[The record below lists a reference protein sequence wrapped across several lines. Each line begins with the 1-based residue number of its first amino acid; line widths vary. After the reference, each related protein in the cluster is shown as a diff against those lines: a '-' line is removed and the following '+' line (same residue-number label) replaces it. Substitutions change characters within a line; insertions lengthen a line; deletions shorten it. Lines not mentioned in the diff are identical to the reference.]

1 MIDIN
6 RIRNNKEEVEKAL
19 IKRMDN
25 VNLNE
30 LLEWDKEKRRI
41 GTLMDEY
48 RAERRKASDKIADLK
63 RSGKN
68 ADDIVKEMK
77 ELGSKIDKGMIKY
90 NELDKKIFDYLA
102 LLPNIPDDDVPAGG
116 KENNEVLRTNLEQP
130 KFNFK
135 LKPHYEILKDL
146 KMVDYDRG
154 IKIAGEKNWIYTGI
168 GARLEWSL
176 INYFIDTHIKNGF
189 RFMMLPYMLKY
200 DCGFGAGQFPKFNDE
215 VYMIKTED
223 NEEKNAK
230 FLLPTA
236 ETGLVNLHSDEIMNI
251 DELPKKYFAYTQCF
265 RVEAGSSREE
275 ERGTIRGHQFNK
287 VEMVEYVTE
296 DKTEEAFDELLNIAE
311 GLMKSLGLH
320 YQVSKLAAGD
330 CAQGMCRTYDIE
342 VWIPSM
348 GIYKEVSSVSNSRD
362 YQARRNNTKYRDNNG
377 NLHYACTLNG
387 SGLATSRLV
396 PAIVEQYQNEDG
408 SIRVPEVLRP
418 YMGGLEV
425 INNKSIKG

>member
-1 MIDIN
+1 
-6 RIRNNKEEVEKAL
+6 
-19 IKRMDN
+19 
-25 VNLNE
+25 
-30 LLEWDKEKRRI
+30 
-41 GTLMDEY
+41 
-48 RAERRKASDKIADLK
+48 
-63 RSGKN
+63 
-68 ADDIVKEMK
+68 MK
-77 ELGSKIDKGMIKY
+77 KLGIKIDEGMIKY
-90 NELDKKIFDYLA
+90 NELDKKIFEFLS
-102 LLPNIPDDDVPAGG
+102 LLPNIPDADVPAGG

-130 KFNFK
+130 KINFK

-146 KMVDYDRG
+146 NMVDYERG

-168 GARLEWSL
+168 GARLEWAL
-176 INYFIDTHIKNGF
+176 INYFIDTHMKNGF
-189 RFMMLPYMLKY
+189 QFMMLPYMLKY
-200 DCGFGAGQFPKFNDE
+200 ECGFGAGQFPKFNDE
-215 VYMIKTED
+215 VYMIKNED
-223 NEEKNAK
+223 KEEKNIK

-236 ETGLVNLHSDEIMNI
+236 ETGLVNIHSNEIMNM

-287 VEMVEYVTE
+287 VEMVQYVTE
-296 DKTEEAFDELLNIAE
+296 DKTEEAFTELLNIAE
-311 GLMKSLGLH
+311 NLMKSLGLH

-330 CAQGMCRTYDIE
+330 CAQAMCRTYDIE

-362 YQARRNNTKYRDNNG
+362 YQARRNNTKYRDTDG
-377 NLHYACTLNG
+377 NLHYVCTLNG

-408 SIRVPEVLRP
+408 SITIPEVLRP

-425 INNKSIKG
+425 IK

>member
-19 IKRMDN
+19 LKRMDN
-25 VNLNE
+25 VDLDE
-30 LLEWDKEKRRI
+30 LLEWDKEKRRL
-41 GTLMDEY
+41 GAQMDEY
-48 RAERRKASDKIADLK
+48 RAERRKASDTIPKMK
-63 RSGKN
+63 KEGKDTT
-68 ADDIVKEMK
+68 AIVEQMK
-77 ELGSKIDKGMIKY
+77 ELGTKIDEGMVKY
-90 NELDKKIFDYLA
+90 NELEKKIFDYLA
-102 LLPNIPDDDVPAGG
+102 GLPNTPDDDVLAGG
-116 KENNEVLRTNLEQP
+116 KENNEVLRTHLTKPE
-130 KFNFK
+130 FDFEI
-135 LKPHYEILKDL
+135 KPHYEILKDL
-146 KMVDYDRG
+146 KMVDYERG
-154 IKIAGEKNWIYTGI
+154 VKIAGEKNWIYTGI
-168 GARLEWSL
+168 GARLEWAL

-189 RFMMLPYMLKY
+189 QFMMLPYMLKY
-200 DCGFGAGQFPKFNDE
+200 ECGFGAGQFPKFNDE
-215 VYMIKTED
+215 VYMIKTEEND
-223 NEEKNAK
+223 EKHIK

-236 ETGLVNLHSDEIMNI
+236 ETGLVNVHSNEILNI

-296 DKTEEAFDELLNIAE
+296 DKTEEVFNELLNIAE
-311 GLMKSLGLH
+311 RIMKNLGLH

-362 YQARRNNTKYRDNNG
+362 YQARRNNTKYRDTDG
-377 NLHYACTLNG
+377 NLHYVCTLNG

-396 PAIVEQYQNEDG
+396 PAIVEQYQNKDG
-408 SIRVPEVLRP
+408 SITVPEVLRP
-418 YMGGLEV
+418 YLGGLEV
-425 INNKSIKG
+425 IR

>member
-19 IKRMDN
+19 LKRMDN
-25 VNLNE
+25 VNLND
-30 LLEWDKEKRRI
+30 LLEWDQEKRKI

-48 RAERRKASDKIADLK
+48 RAERRKASDKIAKSK
-63 RSGKN
+63 REGQDTSE
-68 ADDIVKEMK
+68 IVNEMK
-77 ELGSKIDKGMIKY
+77 KLGTKIDEGMVKY
-90 NELDKKIFDYLA
+90 NELDKKIFNYLA
-102 LLPNIPDDDVPAGG
+102 LLPNTPDEDVPAGG
-116 KENNEVLRTNLEQP
+116 KDNNEVLRTNLEKP
-130 KFNFK
+130 KYNFK
-135 LKPHYEILKDL
+135 IKPHYEILKDL
-146 KMVDYDRG
+146 KMIDYERG
-154 IKIAGEKNWIYTGI
+154 IKIAGEKSWIYTGI
-168 GARLEWSL
+168 GARLEWAL
-176 INYFIDTHIKNGF
+176 INYFIDTHLKNGF
-189 RFMMLPYMLKY
+189 QFMMLPYMLKY
-200 DCGFGAGQFPKFNDE
+200 ECGFGAGQFPKFNDE
-215 VYMIKTED
+215 VYMIKNE
-223 NEEKNAK
+223 NEEEKNTK

-236 ETGLVNLHSDEIMNI
+236 ETGLVNIHSNEIMKI

-287 VEMVEYVTE
+287 VEMVEYTTE

-362 YQARRNNTKYRDNNG
+362 YQARRNNTKYRDSEG

-408 SIRVPEVLRP
+408 SITIPEVLRP
-418 YMGGLEV
+418 YMGNIDV
-425 INNKSIKG
+425 IK

>member
-6 RIRNNKEEVEKAL
+6 RIRNNKEEVQKAL
-19 IKRMDN
+19 LKRMDN
-25 VNLNE
+25 VDLDE
-30 LLEWDKEKRRI
+30 LLEWDKEKRQI
-41 GTLMDEY
+41 GTLMDQY

-63 RSGKN
+63 KAGEN
-68 ADDIVKEMK
+68 TDDIVKEMK
-77 ELGSKIDKGMIKY
+77 ELGTKIDEGMVKY
-90 NELDKKIFDYLA
+90 NELDKRIFDYLA
-102 LLPNIPDDDVPAGG
+102 LLPNTPDENVPAGG
-116 KENNEVLRTNLEQP
+116 KENNEVLRTNLEKP
-130 KFNFK
+130 KFDFK

-146 KMVDYDRG
+146 NMVDYERG

-168 GARLEWSL
+168 GARLEWAL

-189 RFMMLPYMLKY
+189 QFMMLPYMLKY
-200 DCGFGAGQFPKFNDE
+200 ECGFGAGQFPKFNDE

-223 NEEKNAK
+223 EEEKNTK

-236 ETGLVNLHSDEIMNI
+236 ETGLVNLHSNEIMNI

-265 RVEAGSSREE
+265 RIEAGSSREE

-287 VEMVEYVTE
+287 VEMVQYVTE
-296 DKTEEAFDELLNIAE
+296 DKTEDAFDELLNIAE
-311 GLMKSLGLH
+311 RLMKSLGLH

-362 YQARRNNTKYRDNNG
+362 YQARRNNTKYRDTDG

-408 SIRVPEVLRP
+408 SITIPEVLRP
-418 YMGGLEV
+418 YMDGLEV
-425 INNKSIKG
+425 IK

>member
-19 IKRMDN
+19 LKRMDN

-30 LLEWDKEKRRI
+30 LLEWDKEKRQI
-41 GTLMDEY
+41 GTLMDQY
-48 RAERRKASDKIADLK
+48 RAERRKASDKIAELK
-63 RSGKN
+63 RAGEN
-68 ADDIVKEMK
+68 TDDIVKEMK
-77 ELGSKIDKGMIKY
+77 DLGTKIDEGMVKY
-90 NELDKKIFDYLA
+90 NKLDKKIFDYLA
-102 LLPNIPDDDVPAGG
+102 LLPNTPDEDVPAGG

-130 KFNFK
+130 KFDFK
-135 LKPHYEILKDL
+135 LKPHYEILKNL
-146 KMVDYDRG
+146 NMVDYDRG

-168 GARLEWSL
+168 GARLEWAL

-189 RFMMLPYMLKY
+189 QFMMLPYMLKY
-200 DCGFGAGQFPKFNDE
+200 ECGFGAGQFPKFNDE

-223 NEEKNAK
+223 DEEKNTK

-236 ETGLVNLHSDEIMNI
+236 ETGLVNLYSNEIMNI

-287 VEMVEYVTE
+287 VEMVQYVTE

-362 YQARRNNTKYRDNNG
+362 YQARRNNTKYRDTAG

-408 SIRVPEVLRP
+408 SITIPEVLRP
-418 YMGGLEV
+418 YMGN
-425 INNKSIKG
+425 IDIIK

>member
-6 RIRNNKEEVEKAL
+6 KIRNNKEEVEKAL
-19 IKRMDN
+19 LKRMDN
-25 VNLNE
+25 VDLDAV
-30 LLEWDKEKRRI
+30 LEWDKEKRKI

-48 RAERRKASDKIADLK
+48 RAERRKVSDTIPTMKK
-63 RSGKN
+63 EGK
-68 ADDIVKEMK
+68 DTTEIVNQMK
-77 ELGSKIDKGMIKY
+77 ELGNKIDEGMVKY

-102 LLPNIPDDDVPAGG
+102 GLPNTPDEDVPAGG
-116 KENNEVLRTNLEQP
+116 KENNVVLRTYLDKP
-130 KFNFK
+130 NFDFE
-135 LKPHYEILKDL
+135 LKPHYEILKDK

-154 IKIAGEKNWIYTGI
+154 VKIGGAKSWIYTGI
-168 GARLEWSL
+168 GARLEWAL

-189 RFMMLPYMLKY
+189 EFMMVPYMLNY

-215 VYMIKTED
+215 VYTINTDDGNK
-223 NEEKNAK
+223 K

-236 ETGLVNLHSDEIMNI
+236 ETALVNVHANEIMDIN
-251 DELPKKYFAYTQCF
+251 ELPKKYFAYTQCF

-287 VEMVEYVTE
+287 VEMVQYVTE
-296 DKTEEAFDELLNIAE
+296 DKTEEAFDELLNVAE

-320 YQVSKLAAGD
+320 YQVSKLAAAD
-330 CAQGMCRTYDIE
+330 CSQGMCRTYDIE

-362 YQARRNNTKYRDNNG
+362 YQTRRNNTKYRDADG
-377 NLHYACTLNG
+377 NLHYACTLNA

-396 PAIVEQYQNEDG
+396 PAIVEQYQNADG
-408 SIRVPEVLRP
+408 SITIPEVLRP
-418 YMGGLEV
+418 YLNNLEV
-425 INNKSIKG
+425 IK

>member
-6 RIRNNKEEVEKAL
+6 RIRNNKEKIEKAL
-19 IKRMDN
+19 LKRMDN
-25 VNLNE
+25 VNLDE
-30 LLEWDKEKRRI
+30 LLEWDKEKRKI
-41 GTLMDEY
+41 GTFMDEY
-48 RAERRKASDKIADLK
+48 RAERRKVSDTIPQMKK
-63 RSGKN
+63 EGK
-68 ADDIVKEMK
+68 DTTEIVEQMK
-77 ELGSKIDKGMIKY
+77 ELGNKIDEGMAKY

-102 LLPNIPDDDVPAGG
+102 GLPNTPDDDVPAGG
-116 KENNEVLRTNLEQP
+116 KENNEVLSTNLEQP
-130 KFNFK
+130 KFDFEI
-135 LKPHYEILKDL
+135 KPHYEILKDL
-146 KMVDYDRG
+146 NMVDYERG
-154 IKIAGEKNWIYTGI
+154 TKIAGEKNWIYTGI
-168 GARLEWSL
+168 GARLEWAL

-189 RFMMLPYMLKY
+189 QFMMLPYMLKY
-200 DCGFGAGQFPKFNDE
+200 ECGFGAGQFPKFNDE
-215 VYMIKTED
+215 VYMIKDEESD
-223 NEEKNAK
+223 EKNTK

-236 ETGLVNLHSDEIMNI
+236 ETGLVNIHSNEILNI

-287 VEMVEYVTE
+287 VEMVQYVTE
-296 DKTEEAFDELLNIAE
+296 DKTEEAFNELLNIAE
-311 GLMKSLGLH
+311 GLIKSLGLH

-362 YQARRNNTKYRDNNG
+362 YQARRNNTKYRDKDG

-396 PAIVEQYQNEDG
+396 PAIVEQYQNADG
-408 SIRVPEVLRP
+408 SITIPEVLRP
-418 YMGGLEV
+418 YLNGLEV
-425 INNKSIKG
+425 IK

>member
-6 RIRNNKEEVEKAL
+6 KIRNTKEEVAKAL
-19 IKRMDN
+19 LKRMDN

-30 LLEWDKEKRRI
+30 ILDWDKEKRKI
-41 GTLMDEY
+41 GTLMDQY
-48 RAERRKASDKIADLK
+48 RAERRKASDKIATLK
-63 RSGKN
+63 KTGEN
-68 ADDIVKEMK
+68 TDDIVKEMK
-77 ELGSKIDKGMIKY
+77 KLGIKIDEGMIKY
-90 NELDKKIFDYLA
+90 NELDKKIFEFLS
-102 LLPNIPDDDVPAGG
+102 LLPNIPDADVPAGG

-130 KFNFK
+130 KINFK

-146 KMVDYDRG
+146 NMVDYERG

-168 GARLEWSL
+168 GARLEWAL
-176 INYFIDTHIKNGF
+176 INYFIDTHMKNGF
-189 RFMMLPYMLKY
+189 QFMMLPYMLKY
-200 DCGFGAGQFPKFNDE
+200 ECGFGAGQFPKFNDE
-215 VYMIKTED
+215 VYMIKNED
-223 NEEKNAK
+223 KEEKNIK

-236 ETGLVNLHSDEIMNI
+236 ETGLVNIHSNEIMNM

-287 VEMVEYVTE
+287 VEMVQYVTE
-296 DKTEEAFDELLNIAE
+296 DKTEEAFTELLNIAE
-311 GLMKSLGLH
+311 NLMKSLGLH

-330 CAQGMCRTYDIE
+330 CAQAMCRTYDIE

-362 YQARRNNTKYRDNNG
+362 YQARRNNTKYRDTDG
-377 NLHYACTLNG
+377 NLHYVCTLNG

-408 SIRVPEVLRP
+408 SITIPEVLRP

-425 INNKSIKG
+425 IK